1 MKDSLEIC
9 WLLIYGGEYCKGS
22 LKRATLVAQEG
33 GRRDTTGRLVK
44 P

>member
-22 LKRATLVAQEG
+22 LKRATLVG
-33 GRRDTTGRLVK
+33 GGTQQDG
-44 P
+44 